1 MLSDYLDGEVEAACA
16 FEIEQHISQCA
27 ACRTLH
33 VELCQLVEAGQML
46 IPQIGGPSLTTHK
59 VPSTQKL
66 SAETG
71 SSWPETWVHPFL
83 NRYVEIRL
91 TMPQFLATVGLC
103 IGIVTAIGWT
113 LLQNSYQPGSGLSQI
128 VSVPRN
134 EGSQARLVA
143 FDPPTAPAQVERTV
157 LIESI
162 GRLTKS
168 LDRRKMNWNPQ
179 IRRVFER
186 NMATIDQSLEECAAV
201 LRENPH
207 DAETEEM
214 LLAAY
219 REKLRLLQEF
229 AAL

>member
-16 FEIEQHISQCA
+16 FEIEQHLSQCA

-33 VELCQLVEAGQML
+33 AELCQLVEAGQML
-46 IPQIGGPSLTTHK
+46 IPQMGGPSLTTHK
-59 VPSTQKL
+59 VPPQKL
-66 SAETG
+66 ATATV
-71 SSWPETWVHPFL
+71 SSWSETWVHSFL

-91 TMPQFLATVGLC
+91 TMPQFLAAVGLSL
-103 IGIVTAIGWT
+103 GIVTAIGWT
-113 LLQNSYQPGSGLSQI
+113 LVQNSYQPGSVLSHMTS
-128 VSVPRN
+128 VSKDT
-134 EGSQARLVA
+134 GSQAKMVA
-143 FDPPTAPAQVERTV
+143 FDPPAAPAQVERAV

-186 NMATIDQSLEECAAV
+186 NMAIIDQSLEECAAV
-201 LRENPH
+201 LQENPH